1 MNFIYDI
8 ILNFNSD
15 YYNFFE
21 WNKKDNIISIK
32 KIPVF
37 FIEKNLF
44 NDMKYN
50 KITVDKS
57 FLDVIKDKT
66 FTYSRIKIGPSCL
79 VTNGKEVIGI
89 LFNDKGVLIKR
100 SSLLLDEEEEVLDE
114 ISFDSLYSIN
124 VIKNK
129 KERYDNINRIE
140 KEKKNFLIKFIN
152 KENNVTNLKYL
163 YYDYFEKDEEDSNV
177 IKNSLIKE
185 IKNNWNKKLDSF
197 YETVKM
203 FSKINN

>member
-140 KEKKNFLIKFIN
+140 KE
-152 KENNVTNLKYL
+152 
-163 YYDYFEKDEEDSNV
+163 
-177 IKNSLIKE
+177 
-185 IKNNWNKKLDSF
+185 
-197 YETVKM
+197 
-203 FSKINN
+203 

>member
-66 FTYSRIKIGPSCL
+66 FTYSRIKIGSSCL